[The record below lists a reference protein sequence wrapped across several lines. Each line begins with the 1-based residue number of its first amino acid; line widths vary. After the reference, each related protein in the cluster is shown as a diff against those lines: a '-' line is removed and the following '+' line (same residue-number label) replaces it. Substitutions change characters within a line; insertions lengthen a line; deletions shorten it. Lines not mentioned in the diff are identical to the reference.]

1 MTDLLLISHNLCP
14 YVQRA
19 AVSLTEKGVAF
30 ERRWIDLSAK
40 PDWFN
45 EMSPLGKV
53 PLLVVKDGQVQNTI
67 FESSVILEFLE
78 DTVGPPLHPDEPIL
92 RAQHRSWMEFGSAI
106 LNVIGRFYNAK
117 TESELNGEI
126 QKLRSMFERIE
137 QHLETGPWFAGDRF
151 SLVDAVFGPIFRYFE
166 VFDAIRDFGVFDH
179 TPKVGIWRSE
189 LLRRP
194 SVTGAI
200 DAGYPERLRT
210 FLINR
215 NSALS
220 KLIEPAKPMPGLVST
235 A

>member
-19 AVSLTEKGVAF
+19 AISLSEKGAPF

-45 EMSPLGKV
+45 DMSPLGRV
-53 PLLVVKDGQVQNTI
+53 PLLVVKRGEVHSSI

-78 DTVGPPLHPDEPIL
+78 DTVRPPLHPDDPIL
-92 RAQHRSWMEFGSAI
+92 RAHHRSWMEFGSAI
-106 LNVIGRFYNAK
+106 LNTIGRFYNAATK
-117 TESELNGEI
+117 TELDEEI
-126 QKLRSMFERIE
+126 QKLKSMFERIE
-137 QHLETGPWFAGDRF
+137 QHLGAGPWFAGEQF
-151 SLVDAVFGPIFRYFE
+151 GLVDAVFGPVFRYFE
-166 VFDAIRDFGVFDH
+166 VFDTIHDFGFFDLM
-179 TPKVGIWRSE
+179 PKVRDWRSE

-194 SVTGAI
+194 SVAGAI
-200 DAGYPERLRT
+200 GEGYPERLRT

-220 KLIEPAKPMPGLVST
+220 MLIEPA
-235 A
+235 